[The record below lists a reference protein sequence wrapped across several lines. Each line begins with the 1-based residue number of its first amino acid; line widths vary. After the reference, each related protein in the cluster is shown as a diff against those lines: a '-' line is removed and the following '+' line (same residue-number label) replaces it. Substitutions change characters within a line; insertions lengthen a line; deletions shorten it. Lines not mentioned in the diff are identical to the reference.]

1 MVVPMQHVVIAG
13 GGIIGAAT
21 AFYLSRRGV
30 RTTVVE
36 RRAVASG
43 ASGKAAGLLSPPS
56 PVDLREPWGPLARL
70 SLGLHFDVA
79 RLLDGRRR
87 YGFEPVDMA
96 LVARDESER
105 ERIVA
110 IYGTDAW
117 LDRKRLREQCAWPGE
132 GVLGGVVRHS
142 GAQVFPG
149 QLTATLLEA
158 AGARVV
164 AGGVR
169 AIAMHDERA
178 AAGVELDGSALEA
191 DAVVL
196 AMGPWSAEASGW
208 LGMPIPVAPLK
219 GQILRLSVPGA
230 PPSGFTDVDGQYLV
244 RKPGGVVYTGTTE
257 EDAGFDETPT
267 PEAEQA
273 ILDWARASSP
283 FIANAEVLE
292 RTACLRPLSAD
303 NVPIIGAV
311 PGMPGAY
318 LATGHGRKG
327 LLLSLG
333 TGKALA
339 ELMLDGR
346 ASCTDLA
353 PFAPGR
359 FAAGVTA

>member
-1 MVVPMQHVVIAG
+1 MQHVVIAG

-36 RRAVASG
+36 RRSVASG

-56 PVDLREPWGPLARL
+56 PADLREPWGPLARL
-70 SLGLHFDVA
+70 SLGLHFEVA
-79 RLLDGRRR
+79 RLLDGRRH
-87 YGFEPVDMA
+87 YGFEPIDMA
-96 LVARDESER
+96 LVAHDEGER
-105 ERIVA
+105 QAIVA

-117 LDRKRLREQCAWPGE
+117 LDSGRLREQCTWPGD
-132 GVLGGVVRHS
+132 GAVGGVVRHG

-158 AGARVV
+158 AGAQVV
-164 AGGVR
+164 AGDVR
-169 AIAMHDERA
+169 SIAMYDDRA
-178 AAGVELDGSALEA
+178 AGFELDGGSLEA

-208 LGMPIPVAPLK
+208 LGMRIPVTPLK
-219 GQILRLSVPGA
+219 GQILRLKVPGA

-267 PEAEQA
+267 LEAERA
-273 ILDWARASSP
+273 ILDWARANSP
-283 FIANAEVLE
+283 VIANAEVVE

-339 ELMLDGR
+339 ALVIDG
-346 ASCTDLA
+346 ASKDVDLA
-353 PFAPGR
+353 PFSPAR
-359 FAAGVTA
+359 FVAGAAR